1 MRVTE
6 VRKAGWHIKCRP
18 EYGKLGEVT
27 KETRT
32 LKRHI
37 PAYESEKSAVM
48 EYVSDYLGRMQKI
61 RYPDREVVTYGYD
74 AGGQVCSVKG
84 DHDGEPYIYVANIG
98 YDEYGQ
104 RIYIK
109 YGNGVETNYT
119 YDEDMRWLKHID
131 TANTYGKQY
140 QNIEYSF
147 DDVGN
152 VEKYTNDC
160 MNGSRYRTEQSYKYD
175 ALYQLIFASGT
186 TEDNPYAIPGSPDYR
201 SDYTQDFSFDAVGN
215 MTYKKSK
222 ETITPAIQKKGGDDL
237 NYEFTYE
244 YDADYAHRL
253 KRAGNEQKGWRYYTY
268 DANGNVT
275 SESDGV
281 APNEDTTT
289 LTPVTV
295 TTQTNEAGDSVYEA
309 DYAWAWPW
317 GGSGTSGNKPAP
329 NNKRTYEW
337 NSRNL
342 LMRSVV
348 PDYDTRYAYG
358 ADGNRAAKWTAIQS
372 SETLYFNTMWTWHT
386 DKGLPDGQYSKH
398 IYLGET
404 RVVTKQTS
412 KLEASYGQSDEWHHQ
427 YYYHPDH
434 LGSAQLITD
443 YEGNE
448 YQRIEYTPY
457 GELWVEKKSE
467 HEEGLRYLPYKFTAK
482 EQDEETGLYYYGAR
496 YLDAKYSRW
505 MSADPAVGEY
515 MSGSSAGGGIYNTVN
530 FSLYH
535 YAGNNPIRYT
545 DPNGRSLDDWQ
556 DNGDGTWTVK
566 SEGAKLW
573 DVWGANWD
581 VLSGV
586 TSEEEAKKIQ
596 VGQTYGFKQSTNSNT
611 SSIFDDYSKELKE
624 REKNSKID
632 ISVPTYEYVLQG
644 ISGFGEMG
652 LGILGYVGV
661 TAYGAAEEALALK
674 CNGQIDP
681 SVGYSMMLG
690 YSASSVLF
698 ADGFNL
704 FVDAFQ
710 KKQKDSI
717 FWNVFQNLITDPMV
731 DVGKG
736 LSNTRNKETEQRK

>member
-1 MRVTE
+1 
-6 VRKAGWHIKCRP
+6 
-18 EYGKLGEVT
+18 
-27 KETRT
+27 
-32 LKRHI
+32 
-37 PAYESEKSAVM
+37 
-48 EYVSDYLGRMQKI
+48 
-61 RYPDREVVTYGYD
+61 
-74 AGGQVCSVKG
+74 
-84 DHDGEPYIYVANIG
+84 
-98 YDEYGQ
+98 
-104 RIYIK
+104 
-109 YGNGVETNYT
+109 
-119 YDEDMRWLKHID
+119 
-131 TANTYGKQY
+131 
-140 QNIEYSF
+140 
-147 DDVGN
+147 
-152 VEKYTNDC
+152 
-160 MNGSRYRTEQSYKYD
+160 
-175 ALYQLIFASGT
+175 
-186 TEDNPYAIPGSPDYR
+186 
-201 SDYTQDFSFDAVGN
+201 
-215 MTYKKSK
+215 
-222 ETITPAIQKKGGDDL
+222 
-237 NYEFTYE
+237 
-244 YDADYAHRL
+244 
-253 KRAGNEQKGWRYYTY
+253 
-268 DANGNVT
+268 
-275 SESDGV
+275 
-281 APNEDTTT
+281 
-289 LTPVTV
+289 
-295 TTQTNEAGDSVYEA
+295 
-309 DYAWAWPW
+309 
-317 GGSGTSGNKPAP
+317 
-329 NNKRTYEW
+329 
-337 NSRNL
+337 
-342 LMRSVV
+342 
-348 PDYDTRYAYG
+348 
-358 ADGNRAAKWTAIQS
+358 
-372 SETLYFNTMWTWHT
+372 MWTWHT
-386 DKGLPDGQYSKH
+386 DKGLPEGQYSKH

-505 MSADPAVGEY
+505 LSTDPAVGEY

-535 YAGNNPIRYT
+535 YAGNNPVKYT
-545 DPNGRSLDDWQ
+545 DPTGKSLDDWQ

-573 DVWGANWD
+573 DVWGTNWD